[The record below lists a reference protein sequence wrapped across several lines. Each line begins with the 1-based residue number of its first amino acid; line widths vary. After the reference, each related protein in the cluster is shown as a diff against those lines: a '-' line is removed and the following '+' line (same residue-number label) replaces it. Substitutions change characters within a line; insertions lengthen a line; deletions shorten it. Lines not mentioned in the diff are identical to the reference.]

1 MTELAA
7 TGRAAADQL
16 KVNAGYTRAER
27 EAAVAA
33 MLDCHAVFA
42 KRIHRLLNN
51 LHRSLRDL
59 WMFVPFW
66 LEAIEKRRALLLKRQ

>member
-1 MTELAA
+1 MGA
-7 TGRAAADQL
+7 TGRAITDQL
-16 KVNAGYTRAER
+16 KENAGYSRASR

-33 MLDCHAVFA
+33 MLESHAVFA
-42 KRIHRLLNN
+42 KRIHRLLDD

-59 WMFVPFW
+59 WLFVPFW